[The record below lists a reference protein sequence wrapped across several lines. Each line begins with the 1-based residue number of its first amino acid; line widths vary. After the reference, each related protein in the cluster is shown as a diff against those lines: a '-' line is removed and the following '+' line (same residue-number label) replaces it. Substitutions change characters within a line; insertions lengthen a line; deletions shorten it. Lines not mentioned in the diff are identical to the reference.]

1 VNILEEYR
9 LRQKEESE
17 ARKDNKKIKSFE
29 EGPDHLAVG
38 VPVTISQLVRTEK
51 GSKRKKIEA
60 KVETIKDTLFYADK
74 FRFRKVP
81 IKVLED
87 GSTHHE
93 AFGFTNE
100 GTYAIIPKGW

>member
-1 VNILEEYR
+1 MNILEEYR
-9 LRQKEESE
+9 LTKNQETE
-17 ARKDNKKIKSFE
+17 ARKNSKKVKSFE

-51 GSKRKKIEA
+51 GSKRKKIETT
-60 KVETIKDTLFYADK
+60 VSIIKDTLFYADK
-74 FRFRKVP
+74 FRFRKIP
-81 IKVLED
+81 AKTLED

>member
-1 VNILEEYR
+1 MNILEEYR

-17 ARKDNKKIKSFE
+17 VQKDNKKIKSFE
-29 EGPDHLAVG
+29 EGPDHLVTG
-38 VPVTISQLVRTEK
+38 VPVTISQLIRTEK
-51 GSKRKKIEA
+51 GSKRKQIETT
-60 KVETIKDTLFYADK
+60 VSIIKDTLFHADK
-74 FRFRKVP
+74 FRFRKIP
-81 IKVLED
+81 AKTLEN

>member
-1 VNILEEYR
+1 MNILEEYR
-9 LRQKEESE
+9 LKQKQEAE
-17 ARKDNKKIKSFE
+17 ARKDTKKTKSFE

-38 VPVTISQLVRTEK
+38 IPVTISQLVRTEK
-51 GSKRKKIEA
+51 GSKRNQIETT
-60 KVETIKDTLFYADK
+60 VSTIKDTLFYADDL
-74 FRFRKVP
+74 RFRKVP
-81 IKVLED
+81 LKTLED

>member
-9 LRQKEESE
+9 QRQKEEAE
-17 ARKDNKKIKSFE
+17 TRKDGKKIKSFE
-29 EGPDHLAVG
+29 EGPDHLVVG
-38 VPVTISQLVRTEK
+38 IPVTISQLIRTEK
-51 GSKRKKIEA
+51 GSKREQIETT
-60 KVETIKDTLFYADK
+60 VSTIKDTLFYADE

-81 IKVLED
+81 ARTLDD

-93 AFGFTNE
+93 AYGFTNE